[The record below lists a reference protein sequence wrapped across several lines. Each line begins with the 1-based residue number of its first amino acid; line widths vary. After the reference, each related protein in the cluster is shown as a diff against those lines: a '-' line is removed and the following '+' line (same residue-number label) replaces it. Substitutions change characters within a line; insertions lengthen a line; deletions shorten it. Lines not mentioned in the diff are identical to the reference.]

1 MLKVLFFFFILL
13 PTAAAGAQGIVD
25 EQKGMTYSLQE
36 IIAIAL
42 ERKSHS
48 LLKGKGSSSKRR
60 GSARSASAY
69 PNPTVSVQS
78 GRGSIRDPSAN
89 TSITERYVT
98 LSQPLEWPGTRHA
111 QQQATRAG
119 VEGAR
124 AGLDE
129 VRLNVIAQI
138 KKGFFRVTP
147 CGARSQTLARESSNR
162 ESTQQGRPSPCE
174 GRRSPSL

>member
-1 MLKVLFFFFILL
+1 MDVVLSEIL
-13 PTAAAGAQGIVD
+13 P
-25 EQKGMTYSLQE
+25 
-36 IIAIAL
+36 
-42 ERKSHS
+42 
-48 LLKGKGSSSKRR
+48 
-60 GSARSASAY
+60 
-69 PNPTVSVQS
+69 
-78 GRGSIRDPSAN
+78 AN

-138 KKGFFRVTP
+138 KKGFFELLLAERE
-147 CGARSQTLARESSNR
+147 AKLSQEESSK
-162 ESTQQGRPSPCE
+162 P
-174 GRRSPSL
+174 